1 MEKKLYDLDVQL
13 ETLQAQ
19 RQRVA
24 AAAAKDFDEK
34 LDLSWIYHDNALEGV
49 VLSYHELNAAIDKR
63 IISDV
68 SLIPSYE
75 EIKNHKAAIEWAR
88 QTAKTPQH
96 QPGKKRVGSITLD
109 TLKHMYALLQPDE
122 AAKNSPYR
130 KEVPLH
136 RQYFHEIASPD
147 KIAARMKKIVEWF
160 DEDETQHLHPVV
172 RAAKAQHKLLAIFPW
187 PKSSGRAARLLMNFM
202 LLRDGYP
209 PAVIHSIDRQRYYD
223 ALRVE
228 NMAVAQL
235 VADSLSNGM
244 ETELQFYQELR
255 EAGRSRRAS

>member
-1 MEKKLYDLDVQL
+1 MEKKLYDLDAQL
-13 ETLQAQ
+13 EALQAQ
-19 RQRVA
+19 RQHTA
-24 AAAAKDFDEK
+24 AAAVMEFDEK
-34 LDLSWIYHDNALEGV
+34 LDLSWIYHDHALEGV

-88 QTAKTPQH
+88 QTARTPQH

-109 TLKHMYALLQPDE
+109 TLKHMYALLTPDE
-122 AAKNSPYR
+122 GAKGSPYR
-130 KEVPLH
+130 KDTPLH
-136 RQYFHEIASPD
+136 RQYFHEIAAPD
-147 KIAARMKKIVEWF
+147 KIAARMKKLVEWL
-160 DEDETQHLHPVV
+160 DEDETQNLHPVV
-172 RAAKAQHKLLAIFPW
+172 RAAKAHFKLLAIFPW
-187 PKSSGRAARLLMNFM
+187 TKSSGKTARLLMNFM

-228 NMAVAQL
+228 NTAIAQL
-235 VADSLSNGM
+235 VAESLSNGM
-244 ETELQFYQELR
+244 ETELQFFQELK
-255 EAGRSRRAS
+255 EAGHSRRAS